1 MIAVGVMGFAWGSPL
16 VEVTQFYMAQ
26 CPMSSTLLSDFHW
39 RCMENGEGIK
49 VCLSGSCLIKGV
61 LPPW

>member
-1 MIAVGVMGFAWGSPL
+1 MTVRAMLAAGVFGLAAQGSL

-39 RCMENGEGIK
+39 RCMENGVGIK
-49 VCLSGSCLIKGV
+49 VRSSYLSALQ
-61 LPPW
+61 